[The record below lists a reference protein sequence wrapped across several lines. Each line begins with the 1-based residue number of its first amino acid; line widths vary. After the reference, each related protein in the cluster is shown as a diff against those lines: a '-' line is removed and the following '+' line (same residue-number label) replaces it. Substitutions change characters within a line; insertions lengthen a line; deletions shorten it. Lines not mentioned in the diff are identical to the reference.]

1 MGGWDRDSLCIGE
14 ASGGLFSEVFS
25 KECSSRLPGG
35 WALDIL
41 GAVQAPAEQALLKAE
56 TLPPPTACRPV
67 PHRALC
73 SVWCPRVWSTGCYP
87 DCSREQMSS
96 PFQGDEKVKRSLL
109 PVQNRGGGWGLVPL
123 CPAWCPGPAPTT
135 LRPPTSE
142 PLGLGCSARLGC
154 LSPCSVDL
162 VNTPSSLPTCQSF
175 SNSVSGYLLS
185 YSLLIISSVP
195 TCQGGGVQG
204 VKETNACGQYALFN
218 EKSSFF
224 QKSNSVNSIFIFF
237 KHPDGKGFFFP
248 PD

>member
-1 MGGWDRDSLCIGE
+1 MGCWDRDSLCIGE
-14 ASGGLFSEVFS
+14 ASGGLFSEAFS
-25 KECSSRLPGG
+25 KECASRLPGG
-35 WALDIL
+35 WALGIL
-41 GAVQAPAEQALLKAE
+41 GAVRAPAEQALLKAE
-56 TLPPPTACRPV
+56 THFTPSHCLRTCSSQSPLLCLVSPGLE
-67 PHRALC
+67 HRLLL
-73 SVWCPRVWSTGCYP
+73 
-87 DCSREQMSS
+87 CSREQMSS

-135 LRPPTSE
+135 LGPPTSE

-154 LSPCSVDL
+154 LSPRSVDL
-162 VNTPSSLPTCQSF
+162 VNTPSSLSTCQSF

-204 VKETNACGQYALFN
+204 VKEINACGQYALFN
-218 EKSSFF
+218 EKSSFS

-237 KHPDGKGFFFP
+237 
-248 PD
+248 